1 MEMPSNHHLEHLGI
15 SESYIPWSKELPDM
29 CHLKCKHTKYLL
41 RILCELSEYW
51 VVFQA
56 DCILAV
62 IVFTCFIQ
70 FWGNKAVVTRLEVMG
85 IFPGIPALTES

>member
-1 MEMPSNHHLEHLGI
+1 MEMPNNHHLEHLGI
-15 SESYIPWSKELPDM
+15 SESYIPWSKELPDV
-29 CHLKCKHTKYLL
+29 CHLK
-41 RILCELSEYW
+41 
-51 VVFQA
+51 FQA